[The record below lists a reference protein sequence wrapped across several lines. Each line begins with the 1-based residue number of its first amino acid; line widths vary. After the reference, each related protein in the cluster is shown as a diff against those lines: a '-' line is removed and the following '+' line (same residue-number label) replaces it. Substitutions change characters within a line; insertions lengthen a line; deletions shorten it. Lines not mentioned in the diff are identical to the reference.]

1 MSLTQN
7 IEVDGVTG
15 GVALQIACRTL
26 VVTRSVSHDVLH
38 KKVVIHVL
46 IITRELSSLELM
58 KALDDVS
65 WLIWHWMMHHGS
77 RVFTRIADPIKGCQ
91 GPNITL

>member
-26 VVTRSVSHDVLH
+26 VVSRSVSHDVLH
-38 KKVVIHVL
+38 KKVVIHVDNN
-46 IITRELSSLELM
+46 S
-58 KALDDVS
+58 
-65 WLIWHWMMHHGS
+65 
-77 RVFTRIADPIKGCQ
+77 
-91 GPNITL
+91 